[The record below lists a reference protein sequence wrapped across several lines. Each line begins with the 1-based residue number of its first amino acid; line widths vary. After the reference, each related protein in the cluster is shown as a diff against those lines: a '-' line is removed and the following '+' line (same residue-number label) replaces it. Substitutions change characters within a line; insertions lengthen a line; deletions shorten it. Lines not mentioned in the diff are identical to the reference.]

1 MLFNKFSGLE
11 EIVDAT
17 VEDYTLSKEA
27 VSDRYQLA
35 VQVVLLKTYFNMI
48 LITGYNSYR
57 PLSTVALHW
66 LPKFTTINHHL

>member
-27 VSDRYQLA
+27 VIDRYQL
-35 VQVVLLKTYFNMI
+35 
-48 LITGYNSYR
+48 TGTFIKRQKY
-57 PLSTVALHW
+57 VAEKAKSISIRYHC
-66 LPKFTTINHHL
+66 T

>member
-17 VEDYTLSKEA
+17 VEDNTLSKEA

-35 VQVVLLKTYFNMI
+35 VQVRALKGKNTLQRKSI
-48 LITGYNSYR
+48 SI
-57 PLSTVALHW
+57 
-66 LPKFTTINHHL
+66 